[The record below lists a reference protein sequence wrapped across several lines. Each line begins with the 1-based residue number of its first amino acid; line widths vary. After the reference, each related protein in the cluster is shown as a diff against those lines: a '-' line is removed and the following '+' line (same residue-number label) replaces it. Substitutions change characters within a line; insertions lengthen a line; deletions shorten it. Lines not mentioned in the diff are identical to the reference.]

1 MRWLLCAVLG
11 LMVAGCAKAPI
22 TGRSQLLL
30 IDYAQETAMGLSE
43 SEKIKQN
50 AKLSK
55 DVRLNARI
63 RQIGARIA
71 EASGEKKFDWEFHV
85 IEEEVANAF
94 CLPGG
99 KVFFYTGI
107 LKIMENDD
115 QIAAVMG
122 HEVAHALARHGGE
135 RLSMEMISDT
145 GAAILAEALEI
156 PDEYEEVY
164 AGAYGIIS
172 SVGVLLPY
180 SREHESEADQI
191 GIYLM
196 VKAGY
201 NPYEAIRF
209 WQAMQAMGDGDTP
222 EFLSTHPSDETR
234 IKQIRRYIRKLEQ
247 EGMHFAG

>member
-135 RLSMEMISDT
+135 RMSMQMLGTVGGELL
-145 GAAILAEALEI
+145 GAVLEV
-156 PDEYEEVY
+156 PAQYRGLY
-164 AGAYGIIS
+164 SQAYGVAS
-172 SVGVLLPY
+172 QVGVMLPF
-180 SREHESEADQI
+180 SRKHESEADQI

-201 NPYEAIRF
+201 NPNGAVAF
-209 WQAMQAMGDGDTP
+209 WKNMQRLGGKKPP
-222 EFLSTHPSDETR
+222 EFLSTHPSDATR
-234 IKQIRRYIRKLEQ
+234 IKEIEAYIRTLHGSGVYK
-247 EGMHFAG
+247 G

>member
-1 MRWLLCAVLG
+1 MRWLLCAVVV
-11 LMVAGCAKAPI
+11 LMMAGCAKAPI

-30 IDYAQETAMGLSE
+30 IDYAAETAMGLSE

-50 AKLSK
+50 AKLSS

-71 EASGEKKFDWEFHV
+71 EASGEKKFAWEFHV
-85 IEEEVANAF
+85 IEEDVANAF

-107 LKIMENDD
+107 LKIMDNDD

-135 RLSMEMISDT
+135 RMSMQMLGNVGGELL
-145 GAAILAEALEI
+145 GAALEV
-156 PDEYEEVY
+156 PAQYHGLY
-164 AGAYGIIS
+164 TQAYGMAS
-172 SVGVLLPY
+172 QVGVMLPF
-180 SREHESEADQI
+180 SRKHESEADQI

-201 NPYEAIRF
+201 NPHEAITF
-209 WQAMQAMGDGDTP
+209 WKNMQRLGGKKPP
-222 EFLSTHPSDETR
+222 EFLSTHPSDATR
-234 IKQIRRYIRKLEQ
+234 IKEIEAYIKTLQ
-247 EGMHFAG
+247 KNGVYKG